1 MRKVEV
7 EINNKP
13 VTILILDDCPVS
25 TERVLQEVKAVT
37 MLGAF
42 GGGEDDDD

>member
-13 VTILILDDCPVS
+13 VTIIILDDCPVS
-25 TERVLQEVKAVT
+25 TERVLQEVKAIT

-42 GGGEDDDD
+42 GEGEEDND